1 MNSIS
6 DSIENGAVLIG
17 SWVNQ
22 LHDAE
27 MFALMAGTDFE
38 PDEMSVNDML
48 KVANR
53 DINNIYD
60 SLGLDSPGDVRD
72 DEYYDFDFSYNPEIL
87 AENAMDYF
95 NRYQGALRNIWDE
108 LSNALNVLAS
118 ADAMNVSR
126 MDLEKF
132 ANDVSDV
139 LWGTPMASVWC
150 ARLSMEMG
158 VDCQS

>member
-6 DSIENGAVLIG
+6 DSVENGAVLIG

-27 MFALMAGTDFE
+27 MFALMAGTEYD

-60 SLGLDSPGDVRD
+60 SLGLDAPDVRD
-72 DEYYDFDFSYNPEIL
+72 DEYYDFGFSYNPEIL
-87 AENAMDYF
+87 AENAMEYF
-95 NRYQGALRNIWDE
+95 NRYRGMFRNVGDD
-108 LSNALNVLAS
+108 LSNALNVLTS
-118 ADAMNVSR
+118 VDPLDVSH

-139 LWGTPMASVWC
+139 LWGSPMAFVWC

>member
-27 MFALMAGTDFE
+27 QLALCAGTDFE
-38 PDEMSVNDML
+38 PEEMSINEML
-48 KVANR
+48 QVANR

-72 DEYYDFDFSYNPEIL
+72 DKYCDFDFSYNPEIL
-87 AENAMDYF
+87 VENAMDYF
-95 NRYQGALRNIWDE
+95 NCYQGMFRNVGDE
-108 LSNALNVLAS
+108 LSNALNVLTS
-118 ADAMNVSR
+118 VDAGDVSR

-132 ANDVSDV
+132 ASDV
-139 LWGTPMASVWC
+139 FDLIMATPMETPWC
-150 ARLSMEMG
+150 ARLEMEMG
-158 VDCQS
+158 VEI